1 MAEKTLYSRIQL
13 KGDSY
18 SNWTTQDPVLLKNE
32 VAIVTIANEDGAP
45 VNKPGVYFKVG
56 DGTSTFSQLGFTSG
70 IAGDVYAWAKAENKP
85 TYAASE
91 IQGLEDFISGEIQD
105 TNTTYQIVQDVD
117 NPRKFTLQSKGI
129 GEEAWSDVTSVT
141 IPAQTLVEGTAN
153 GTVKFDGTDIKVH
166 GLGSAAYTESTAY
179 ATAAQGAAADTALQP
194 ADITTGATNGTIS
207 VDGTEV
213 SVYGLK
219 SAAYA
224 ETTAFD
230 AAGAAAT
237 AKSEVIGTNDDLSS
251 ADTIKAAKK
260 YTDEQIAAIPEVEVP
275 EYTIAKE
282 STAENG
288 YAASYVLQKDGAQV
302 GVKINIP
309 KDYLVKSASIKES
322 IGEGDASELPAGT
335 KYIDFVVNTTEGT
348 GNESHIYLNVNELVD
363 AYTAGNGVEVSVGNV
378 ISAKVV
384 AANGLSVDASGIQL
398 ALATT
403 ATAGAMSAADKTKL
417 DGLHTIATSGNI
429 NDLVQ
434 TSGDILIL
442 NCGDATV

>member
-32 VAIVTIANEDGAP
+32 VAIVTISAEDGAP

-117 NPRKFTLQSKGI
+117 NPRKFTLQSKNI
-129 GEEAWSDVTSVT
+129 GEEAWSNVTSVT

-153 GTVKFDGTDIKVH
+153 GTVKFDGTDVKVH
-166 GLGSAAYTESTAY
+166 GLG
-179 ATAAQGAAADTALQP
+179 
-194 ADITTGATNGTIS
+194 
-207 VDGTEV
+207 
-213 SVYGLK
+213 

-237 AKSEVIGTNDDLSS
+237 AKSEVIGTNEDLSS

-260 YTDEQIAAIPEVEVP
+260 YTDEKIAAIPEVEVP

-282 STAENG
+282 ASAEAG
-288 YAASYVLQKDGAQV
+288 YAASYVLQKDGEQV

-322 IGEGDASELPAGT
+322 TGEGDASGLPAGT

-363 AYTAGNGVEVSVGNV
+363 AYTAGNGVEVSGENV

-384 AANGLSVDASGIQL
+384 AANGLSVNASGIQL

-403 ATAGAMSAADKTKL
+403 DTAGAMSAADKTKL